1 MDENQKELNK
11 ENKKIIKFNL
21 NEHSVLNKII
31 QHPIIKH
38 LASFFKSIG
47 EDNISSYA
55 SEAALFTIIS
65 FFPFLMLFFI
75 IVSFTPLTP
84 GFILRLIN
92 DSFPS
97 EIKDIFHTIINQINN
112 TSKTV
117 IVFTS
122 LTALWSASR
131 GFMAIVKGLNKIY
144 KTGEK
149 RNGIIIRFYSLLYTI
164 GFAILLALTLI
175 LLVFGNSLYQWLISV
190 APWITD
196 LALLVMGMRASV
208 ILVFLFLYFLIM
220 FVVMPNRKSNI
231 FYEFPGALL
240 ASVGW
245 IVFSYGFSFY
255 IDHMANF
262 SVMYGSLTAIVLL
275 LLWVYF
281 CMYILFVAAE
291 LNYKLRN
298 YVAKKIDDKRMR
310 RKAMKL

>member
-1 MDENQKELNK
+1 MDKIKEKKNK
-11 ENKKIIKFNL
+11 FLEKINSISFF
-21 NEHSVLNKII
+21 
-31 QHPIIKH
+31 KH
-38 LASFFKSIG
+38 LISFFKSVG

-92 DSFPS
+92 DSFPHD
-97 EIKDIFHTIINQINN
+97 IKNIFETVIQQINN
-112 TSKTV
+112 TSHTV
-117 IVFTS
+117 IIFTAI
-122 LTALWSASR
+122 TALWTSSR
-131 GFMAIVKGLNKIY
+131 GFMAIVKGLNKVY
-144 KTGEK
+144 KTNNSK
-149 RNGIIIRFYSLLYTI
+149 NGIIMRLYSLLYTI
-164 GFAILLALTLI
+164 GFALLLTLTLV
-175 LLVFGNSLYQWLISV
+175 LLVFGNSLYKWLISI

-196 LALLVMGMRASV
+196 LALLIMGMRASV

-231 FYEFPGALL
+231 FYEFPGAFL
-240 ASVGW
+240 ASLGW
-245 IVFSYGFSFY
+245 ILFSYGFSFY

-281 CMYILFVAAE
+281 CMYILFIAAE
-291 LNYKLRN
+291 LNYKIRN
-298 YVAKKIDDKRMR
+298 YVRKKMDDRRMR
-310 RKAMKL
+310 IKAMKL

>member
-1 MDENQKELNK
+1 MNNINEKKET
-11 ENKKIIKFNL
+11 I
-21 NEHSVLNKII
+21 LNKINSI
-31 QHPIIKH
+31 HFIKH
-38 LASFFKSIG
+38 ILSFFKAIG
-47 EDNISSYA
+47 KDNLSSFA

-65 FFPFLMLFFI
+65 FFPFLMLCFI
-75 IVSFTPLTP
+75 VVSITPLTP

-92 DSFPS
+92 DSFPRD
-97 EIKDIFHTIINQINN
+97 IKQIFQTIIQQINN

-117 IVFTS
+117 IIFTAF
-122 LTALWSASR
+122 TALWSASR

-144 KTGEK
+144 RTGES

-164 GFAILLALTLI
+164 GFAVLLALTLV
-175 LLVFGNSLYQWLISV
+175 LLVFGNSLYHWLISL

-196 LALLVMGMRASV
+196 LALLIMGIRASV

-231 FYEFPGALL
+231 FYEFPGAFL
-240 ASVGW
+240 ASLGW
-245 IVFSYGFSFY
+245 ICFSYGFSFY

-281 CMYILFVAAE
+281 CMYILFIGAE
-291 LNYKLRN
+291 LNYRIRN
-298 YVAKKIDDKRMR
+298 YVAKKLDDKRMR
-310 RKAMKL
+310 KKATKI